1 MEFNQQV
8 KKVHE
13 LESNNIEKQLI
24 QNSQQLGV
32 DISVLMQAM
41 VPPQIVYEADEVWDY
56 NLVFQEVSTFVNQQ
70 VASNEGGDDVE

>member
-1 MEFNQQV
+1 MKNL
-8 KKVHE
+8 HE
-13 LESNNIEKQLI
+13 LETNNIEKQLI

-56 NLVFQEVSTFVNQQ
+56 DLVFQEVSTFVNQQ
-70 VASNEGGDDVE
+70 IATDEDEEGVGGEAK